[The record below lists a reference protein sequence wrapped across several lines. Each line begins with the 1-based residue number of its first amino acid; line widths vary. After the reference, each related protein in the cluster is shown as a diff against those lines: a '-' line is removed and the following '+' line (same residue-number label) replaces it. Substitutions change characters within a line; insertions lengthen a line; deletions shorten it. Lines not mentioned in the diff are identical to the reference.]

1 MSSQQNKDEEQK
13 FTIQPHPQDNHSNTN
28 APFQPANATQAAL
41 SGTPGPV
48 VIDSATASKLEAPK
62 SKEELAQLSAKLN
75 KND

>member
-13 FTIQPHPQDNHSNTN
+13 FTIQPHPQDNHSNTGNVRDPN
-28 APFQPANATQAAL
+28 AVQAAL
-41 SGTPGPV
+41 SGNPGPA
-48 VIDSATASKLEAPK
+48 VIDPAMASKLETPK